1 VKKIAVVSESEWG
14 FPTFAQ
20 HFSQHK
26 ISQDNMDDIKN
37 SRGKGYCMLY
47 IFMGL
52 FFLMAVILMLYNRS
66 GVVDFGR

>member
-1 VKKIAVVSESEWG
+1 
-14 FPTFAQ
+14 
-20 HFSQHK
+20 
-26 ISQDNMDDIKN
+26 MDDIKN

-52 FFLMAVILMLYNRS
+52 FFLMAVLLMLYNRS